1 VKFSR
6 KWTLLLAGGVGD
18 EDVEVVESNDKL
30 DSAGA
35 GSDEEGEE
43 EDEAMADEE
52 FTGAISHAAACNY
65 IILFQFHGTLIR

>member
-1 VKFSR
+1 V
-6 KWTLLLAGGVGD
+6 LV
-18 EDVEVVESNDKL
+18 
-30 DSAGA
+30 A

-65 IILFQFHGTLIR
+65 IILFQFHGTW